1 MKLTVK
7 DKEFL
12 EKLKALLDKK
22 ELRIKRVIGTPST
35 LVLRQ
40 NYGDR
45 IESHFGMTRQ
55 GVRWRFQHIFGKS
68 YISAYETVYWIESSF
83 GTSLR
88 TDAFEI
94 VRERVEMRKK
104 MMRITERPR
113 HRRQSDSGKS
123 NDDYPRL

>member
-1 MKLTVK
+1 MKLTLK

-12 EKLKALLDKK
+12 EKLKVLLDQK
-22 ELRIKRVIGTPST
+22 ELFIERSPGSPST

-45 IESHFGMTRQ
+45 IETHFGVSRQ
-55 GVRWRFQHIFGKS
+55 GVRWRFQHIFGEA

-88 TDAFEI
+88 KEAFAI
-94 VRERVEMRKK
+94 VKERVELRKK
-104 MMRITERPR
+104 MIKIAEWPR
-113 HRRQSDSGKS
+113 SASTK
-123 NDDYPRL
+123 